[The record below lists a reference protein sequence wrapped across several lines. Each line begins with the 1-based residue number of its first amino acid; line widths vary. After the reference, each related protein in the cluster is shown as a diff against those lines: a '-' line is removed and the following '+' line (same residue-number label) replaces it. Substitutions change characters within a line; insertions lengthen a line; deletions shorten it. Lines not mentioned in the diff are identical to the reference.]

1 MPANP
6 RGIEAKYMK
15 IKLVLLTSL
24 CLLGAVISFTASAAR
39 EDGPKARTLA
49 KYDKNGN
56 GVIDGEEKDAIRRDY
71 AANPNGELKRFDT
84 DGDGKLSDE
93 EMAAIKPGSGS
104 KKKQAVKDTLAKYD
118 KNGNGVIDGD
128 EVEALRKDYAAN
140 PKGDLKVFDTNSDGK
155 LDDKE
160 IAAIKVTKGKKKKS
174 GETTTAAEPA
184 AKPEKSQ

>member
-1 MPANP
+1 
-6 RGIEAKYMK
+6 MK
-15 IKLVLLTSL
+15 IKFVLPITL
-24 CLLGAVISFTASAAR
+24 CLFGAFTSFDASAAK
-39 EDGPKARTLA
+39 EDGPKAKALA

-56 GVIDGEEKDAIRRDY
+56 GVIDGDEKDAIRRDY

-93 EMAAIKPGSGS
+93 EIAAIKPGSGS
-104 KKKQAVKDTLAKYD
+104 KKKQTVKDTLAKYD
-118 KNGNGVIDGD
+118 KNGNGIIDGD

-160 IAAIKVTKGKKKKS
+160 IAAIKVTKGKKKS
-174 GETTTAAEPA
+174 AEATTAAEPA
-184 AKPEKSQ
+184 AKTDKSQ